1 MSADL
6 TLELIN
12 KAIDVRLCN
21 RETFQ
26 ESLARNK
33 RAIVKGKDQFDIILK
48 LGIMIIDMRRPLP
61 KSQQRANRKKMVDK
75 HKQLVTTQIDW
86 KEYLKLEEA
95 WMKK

>member
-1 MSADL
+1 MSTNL
-6 TLELIN
+6 TPELI
-12 KAIDVRLCN
+12 KRTTQERLLN

-33 RAIVKGKDQFDIILK
+33 RIIVKGQEQFDINLK

-75 HKQLVTTQIDW
+75 HKQLFTSKIDW
-86 KEYLKLEEA
+86 KEYLEVEKE